1 MESMTELLLDYG
13 SLGIFLAFMV
23 YQYTTMQKRMDA
35 LQEKFLSQLTE
46 IQEKAEEKEQTL
58 RARYDAV
65 IESLNSDKSQ
75 VRENV
80 AGRVSEAIRKMSA
93 VEKALEALPFAGLQ
107 VQIESV
113 SLAQRNS
120 HLLLEKMM
128 EIKRK
133 QAEEDKLRAMARK
146 LSEDKD

>member
-46 IQEKAEEKEQTL
+46 IQEKAEEKELTL

-75 VRENV
+75 VRENLS
-80 AGRVSEAIRKMSA
+80 GRVSESIRKMSA
-93 VEKALEALPFAGLQ
+93 IEKALEALPFAGLQ

-128 EIKRK
+128 EMKQK

>member
-46 IQEKAEEKEQTL
+46 IQEKAEEKELTL

-80 AGRVSEAIRKMSA
+80 AGRVSESIRKMSA

-128 EIKRK
+128 EMKQK